1 MGKSFKTYLKQ
12 QLEAM
17 LNERLRED
25 KQNFPNL
32 SEVKIA
38 DIVFAFNNSELIKL
52 LKTRGNHIM
61 YTRYDK
67 MREVE
72 AEISRLKNE
81 RFKEWTRP
89 VAAFV
94 TFEEEDAYNLS

>member
-1 MGKSFKTYLKQ
+1 
-12 QLEAM
+12 M

-25 KQNFPNL
+25 KQNFKDL

-38 DIVFAFNNSELIKL
+38 DIVFAFNNSELIGL
-52 LKTRGNHIM
+52 LRARGAHIM
-61 YTRYDK
+61 YTRYEK

-72 AEISRLKNE
+72 AEISKLKDE
-81 RFKEWTRP
+81 RFADWTRP
-89 VAAFV
+89 VAAFI